1 MLGRKMTFQIEERG
15 YARKH
20 GGAQQNGRLKG
31 KLRRIFPKFD
41 AIHKSTIQEAQRT
54 PGEKPTETHSDTS

>member
-20 GGAQQNGRLKG
+20 RGAQENGRLKG
-31 KLRRIFPKFD
+31 KLRRMN
-41 AIHKSTIQEAQRT
+41 
-54 PGEKPTETHSDTS
+54 TSEI